1 VNVGSKK
8 RDDWEKDE
16 YRIALLSLWKSN
28 GRTNT
33 QIAKLMGITYKTLK
47 VWMKE
52 SEPIKEALETGKQE
66 LSDKIA
72 GAMARRAFGYDYE
85 EVKTTIIGDVR
96 KGSRSV
102 ENQQTVRIDKT
113 TKHQPPDVGAQI
125 FMLTNLRPEEWKNRQ
140 RVDTTVDGSLNT
152 NVNLGEA
159 VQIFIPDNGRDGVSD
174 DAEENEQVDTNAGK
188 ERTNE
193 SN

>member
-1 VNVGSKK
+1 MNVGSKK
-8 RDDWEKDE
+8 REDWEKDE

-47 VWMKE
+47 EWIKQ
-52 SEPIKEALETGKQE
+52 SEPIREALNTGKRE

-72 GAMARRAFGYDYE
+72 GAMARRAFGYEFE
-85 EVKTTIIGDVR
+85 EVKTTILGDVK
-96 KGSRSV
+96 KGSSAV
-102 ENQQTVRIDKT
+102 ENQRTVKIEKV

-140 RVDTTVDGSLNT
+140 RFDATIDGE
-152 NVNLGEA
+152 VNLKNDKLDSILK
-159 VQIFIPDNGRDGVSD
+159 QL
-174 DAEENEQVDTNAGK
+174 K
-188 ERTNE
+188 E
-193 SN
+193 

>member
-1 VNVGSKK
+1 MNVGSKK
-8 RDDWEKDE
+8 REDWEKDE

-28 GRTNT
+28 GRTNA
-33 QIAKLMGITYKTLK
+33 QIAKLMGITYTTLK

-52 SEPIKEALETGKQE
+52 SEPIKEALETGKRE

-72 GAMARRAFGYDYE
+72 GAMVRRAFGYDYD

-96 KGSRSV
+96 KGSKVV
-102 ENQQTVRIDKT
+102 ENQQTVRINKT

-140 RVDTTVDGSLNT
+140 RMDTKVNVEGTSKVVIVDDLD
-152 NVNLGEA
+152 E
-159 VQIFIPDNGRDGVSD
+159 
-174 DAEENEQVDTNAGK
+174 
-188 ERTNE
+188 
-193 SN
+193 

>member
-1 VNVGSKK
+1 MNVGSKK

-28 GRTNT
+28 GRTNA
-33 QIAKLMGITYKTLK
+33 QIAKLMGITYTTLK

-96 KGSRSV
+96 KGSKVV

-152 NVNLGEA
+152 NVNFGEA

-174 DAEENEQVDTNAGK
+174 DAEENEQSEAGAGE

>member
-1 VNVGSKK
+1 MNVGSKK
-8 RDDWEKDE
+8 REDWEKDE

-28 GRTNT
+28 GRTNA
-33 QIAKLMGITYKTLK
+33 QIAKLMGITYTTLK

-52 SEPIKEALETGKQE
+52 SEPIKEALDTGKRE

-72 GAMARRAFGYDYE
+72 GAMTRRAFGYDYE

-96 KGSRSV
+96 KGSKVV

-188 ERTNE
+188 KRTNE

>member
-1 VNVGSKK
+1 MNVGSKK